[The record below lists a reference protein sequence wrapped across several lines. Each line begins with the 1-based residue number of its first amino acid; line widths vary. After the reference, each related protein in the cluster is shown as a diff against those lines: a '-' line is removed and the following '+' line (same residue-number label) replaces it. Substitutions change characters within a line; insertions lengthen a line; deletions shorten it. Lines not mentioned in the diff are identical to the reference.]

1 MTWRVVRNYS
11 DPQMERAAQWTCDML
26 NGSVETAKLIGC
38 TPAAIVAQAA
48 LETGWGRAAI
58 GNNVFGIKA
67 DSSWHGAKQLR
78 RTAEQRADGSV
89 YYINDWFRDYP
100 SLAAGIQDH
109 FEFLKRN
116 TRYRNVFDP
125 DGVKSDHDYFQ
136 AMADAGYATDIRYA
150 DKLDAML
157 ASVQVYMNGMVQNED
172 APYVAPSRLLMVGL
186 QGPDVAA
193 LQSALAGLGYKVGPV
208 DGDFGARTYAAV
220 REFQAERGI
229 TIDGIVGNETR
240 KALNLS

>member
-1 MTWRVVRNYS
+1 MTWRVFRNYA

-26 NGSVETAKLIGC
+26 NGAEETAKLIGC

-67 DSSWHGAKQLR
+67 DPSWHGAKQLR
-78 RTAEQRADGSV
+78 RTAEQRPDGSV

-116 TRYRNVFDP
+116 ARYKNVFDP
-125 DGVKSDHDYFQ
+125 DGTKSDHDYFQ
-136 AMADAGYATDIRYA
+136 AMADAGYATDVRYA
-150 DKLDAML
+150 EKLDAML
-157 ASVQVYMNGMVQNED
+157 ASVHVYMKGMRNDGE
-172 APYVAPSRLLMVGL
+172 APIEPKKRLLMVGL
-186 QGPDVAA
+186 QGADVIVLQQA
-193 LQSALAGLGYKVGPV
+193 LTDLGYRVGAV
-208 DGDFGARTYAAV
+208 DGDFGPRTYSAV
-220 REFQAERGI
+220 KMFQSDRGI
-229 TIDGIVGNETR
+229 TIDGIVGDETR
-240 KALNLS
+240 RALHI